1 MKAELISIASDTHPL
16 DGLYYEPP
24 GDRPAHHVAQ
34 LFHGNTMNFYVGHNR
49 FMPPALVAK
58 GIAAL
63 AYNRRGHGILSIRDS
78 RDVEG
83 AALQLTHE
91 ALADN
96 RYARAWLMARG
107 HAAPVCI
114 GHSNGGTLAVRH
126 VADHPDT
133 PALVLLSAHVG
144 GRDVVPIASR
154 NGLFGRDRLPEMLAD
169 AEQRMT
175 DGRGDELM
183 LMPGWYWVTT
193 ARSILDY
200 ASNLPHI
207 LEDAPR
213 ITCPVLFL
221 RGDREPPELYP
232 AEEFKARCKGPV
244 DIATIENSGHF
255 YVGAEDRVNRMVC
268 DWLERT
274 LANRK

>member
-1 MKAELISIASDTHPL
+1 VKAELISITTDTHPL

-24 GDRPAHHVAQ
+24 DGRPEQHVAQ

-49 FMPPALVAK
+49 FMPPALAAK

-83 AALQLTHE
+83 AALQLTNE

-96 RYARAWLMARG
+96 RYARTWLMARG

-169 AEQRMT
+169 AEQRMA

-193 ARSILDY
+193 PRSILDY

-213 ITCPVLFL
+213 ISCPVLFL
-221 RGDREPPELYP
+221 RGDQEPPELYP

-244 DIATIENSGHF
+244 DIATIENCGHF

-268 DWLERT
+268 EWLERT
-274 LANRK
+274 LGTRK